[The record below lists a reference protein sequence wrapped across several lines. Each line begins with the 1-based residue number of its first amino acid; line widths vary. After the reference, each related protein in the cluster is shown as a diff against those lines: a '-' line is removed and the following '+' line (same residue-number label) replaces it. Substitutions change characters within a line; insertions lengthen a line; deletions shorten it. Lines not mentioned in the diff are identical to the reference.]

1 MQNQLTKDN
10 ILALRKKVHA
20 LSPVVIIGN
29 DGLTANVIK
38 EINIALNTHELI
50 KIRINAAN
58 REVKMQIATDI
69 CDQTSAIEIK
79 MIGHILAIYRKSNK
93 PKKKKSKEQ

>member
-1 MQNQLTKDN
+1 MQNQLTKEK
-10 ILALRKKVHA
+10 ILELRQKVHS

-29 DGLTANVIK
+29 DGLTQNVVK
-38 EINIALNTHELI
+38 EINVALNAHELI

-58 REVKMQIATDI
+58 REIKMQIANEI
-69 CDQTSAIEIK
+69 CEQSNATQIQ

-93 PKKKKSKEQ
+93 PKKKRQS